1 MRAILVSLVVLGLA
15 GCASGI
21 ETRDDVASS
30 QFIGANQ
37 PVKAVTISFTSQAQN
52 ELADN
57 LKFNQN
63 VLVDHVV
70 RALQARSQFNASNPS
85 AESIEIQMTD
95 IRIRSNFNAFMWGF
109 MAGADKLAGDVYLR
123 DASGRVINHFSV
135 YADYALGGLAGASD
149 EARMGWLYDKF
160 SQLLIQHLL
169 GMPTA

>member
-1 MRAILVSLVVLGLA
+1 MKAILACLAILVLA

-21 ETRDDVASS
+21 EPRSDTTAS
-30 QFIGANQ
+30 QIIGPSQ
-37 PVKAVTISFTSQAQN
+37 PVRAVTISFTPAAQN

-63 VLVDHVV
+63 VLVDRVV
-70 RALQARSQFNASNPS
+70 RALQARSQYNASSPS
-85 AESIEIQMTD
+85 GDSIEIQMTD
-95 IRIRSNFNAFMWGF
+95 IRIRSNFNAFMFGF

-123 DASGRVINHFSV
+123 DASGKVVNHFSV

-169 GMPTA
+169 GMPTT

>member
-1 MRAILVSLVVLGLA
+1 MKAILVPLIVLGLA

-21 ETRDDVASS
+21 ETKGDVASS
-30 QFIGANQ
+30 QLVGPNL
-37 PVKAVTISFTSQAQN
+37 PVRAVTISFTPEAQN

-70 RALQARSQFNASNPS
+70 RALQARSEFNAANAS
-85 AESIEIQMTD
+85 AESIEIQMTN
-95 IRIRSNFNAFMWGF
+95 IRIRSNFNAFMFGF
-109 MAGADKLAGDVYLR
+109 MAGADKLEGDVYLR
-123 DASGRVINHFSV
+123 DPSGKVVNQFSV
-135 YADYALGGLAGASD
+135 YADYALGGIAGAND

-169 GMPTA
+169 GMTTS

>member
-1 MRAILVSLVVLGLA
+1 MKAILVSMAVLFLA

-21 ETRDDVASS
+21 ETKSDVTQA
-30 QFIGANQ
+30 QFIGPNQ
-37 PVKAVTISFTSQAQN
+37 PIRAVAISFTPAAQD

-63 VLVDHVV
+63 VLVDRVV
-70 RALQARSQFNASNPS
+70 RALQARSQYNAGNPS
-85 AESIEIQMTD
+85 AETIEIRMTN
-95 IRIRSNFNAFMWGF
+95 IRIRSNFNALMWGF

-123 DASGRVINHFSV
+123 DASGKTVNHFSV

-169 GMPTA
+169 GMPTT